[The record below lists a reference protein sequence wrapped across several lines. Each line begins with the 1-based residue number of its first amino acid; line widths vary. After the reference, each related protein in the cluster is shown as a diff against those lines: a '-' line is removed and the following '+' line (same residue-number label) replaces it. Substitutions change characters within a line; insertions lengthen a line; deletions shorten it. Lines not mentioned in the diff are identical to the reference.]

1 LKQKIAEKII
11 EDKNNACI
19 KALKEGKRLCNEFGF
34 TAEMLKGSL
43 AGGRRKS

>member
-1 LKQKIAEKII
+1 MVKKII

-19 KALKEGKRLCNEFGF
+19 KALKEGKRLCNEFSF
-34 TAEMLKGSL
+34 TAGMLKGSL